1 MNFEQYLIGNWSN
14 KAQAQSDP
22 QNFASVNIVWQ
33 KIEGGYESMNYKR
46 CRGAY
51 DPYRRKYHKL
61 EQVSATE
68 VIMHNY
74 HRDWTPHS
82 ICDMMFTFDGN
93 IWSGRLIGDE
103 CRGYRGHKVVSHVQ
117 LFGHKLY
124 SMDAGYD
131 DQGNFIWGSDRFYR
145 FTRMKGE

>member
-1 MNFEQYLIGNWSN
+1 VDFEKYILGNWSN

-22 QNFASVNIVWQ
+22 QNFATVNIVWQ

-61 EQVSATE
+61 EQVSDTE

-74 HRDWTPHS
+74 HMDWTPHD
-82 ICDMMFTFDGN
+82 ICDMIFTFDGT
-93 IWSGRLIGDE
+93 IWKGSLLGDE
-103 CRGYRGHKVVSHVQ
+103 CRGYRGHRVISHVQ

-124 SMDAGYD
+124 SMDQGYD
-131 DQGNFIWGSDRFYR
+131 DEGNFVWGSDKFYR